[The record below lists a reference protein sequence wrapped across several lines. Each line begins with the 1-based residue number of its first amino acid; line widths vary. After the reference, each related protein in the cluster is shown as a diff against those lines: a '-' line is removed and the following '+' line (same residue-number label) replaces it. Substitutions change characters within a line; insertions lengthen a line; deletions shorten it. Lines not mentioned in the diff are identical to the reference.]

1 MELALAL
8 IQNYFLK
15 SSPSQSKKENDRIA
29 LVGYNGTGKTHLLKL
44 LAGIEK
50 PDEG

>member
-1 MELALAL
+1 M
-8 IQNYFLK
+8 
-15 SSPSQSKKENDRIA
+15 A